1 MLFRKKKDVNIDEAI
16 EFIKAQMK
24 INKENIIKFKELGF
38 ATTEL
43 EKWDEIYKNIL
54 EILKSVRAK

>member
-1 MLFRKKKDVNIDEAI
+1 MLFKKKKDVNIDEAI

-24 INKENIIKFKELGF
+24 INKENIIKFKEFGF

-43 EKWDEIYKNIL
+43 EKWDKIYKNIL

>member
-1 MLFRKKKDVNIDEAI
+1 MLFKKKKDNNITEAI
-16 EFIKAQMK
+16 EFIKAQRK
-24 INKENIIKFKELGF
+24 INKENILKFKEFGF

-54 EILKSVRAK
+54 NILKSVQGK